1 MNQMSSKDKEQDYF
15 FTGLLQLY
23 LAYSC
28 HTTMYIRLSL
38 VNFFVPAIPAE
49 FTQQL
54 QSMEVKEGEDVTL
67 SCQFSLPGVAFH
79 WRRGLETLRAG
90 ERYLMKQKKSFIS
103 LTITGPKPQDSGD
116 YTCQC
121 RDHRTTASL
130 KVHGKSRP
138 CFSFPFP
145 GCIIWSNISANK
157 NQMNSI
163 TLQCCIITPTN

>member
-79 WRRGLETLRAG
+79 WKRGLENLRAG
-90 ERYLMKQKKSFIS
+90 ERYLIKQKKSLIS
-103 LTITGPKPQDSGD
+103 LTITGPKPEDSGD

-121 RDHRTTASL
+121 RDHRTTATL
-130 KVHGKSRP
+130 TVHGKNTFLLFISI
-138 CFSFPFP
+138 P
-145 GCIIWSNISANK
+145 G
-157 NQMNSI
+157 MHRVE
-163 TLQCCIITPTN
+163 